1 MMRKSIP
8 RAGGPPRRRAAAVAL
23 QFRILDTDSC
33 AMQSSPARRALAPSA
48 WHGSGMSLSRA
59 AGVVYLA
66 WAASALAQDADSTA
80 ARSVAA
86 TCASCHGTNGAS
98 VSVLPSLAGLP
109 RDEIVAKM
117 REFKAGTRQG
127 TLMPQ
132 IASGYTDSQIDA
144 AARWFAAQPLPRR

>member
-1 MMRKSIP
+1 
-8 RAGGPPRRRAAAVAL
+8 
-23 QFRILDTDSC
+23 
-33 AMQSSPARRALAPSA
+33 
-48 WHGSGMSLSRA
+48 MSLSRA

-98 VSVLPSLAGLP
+98 VSALPSLAGLP